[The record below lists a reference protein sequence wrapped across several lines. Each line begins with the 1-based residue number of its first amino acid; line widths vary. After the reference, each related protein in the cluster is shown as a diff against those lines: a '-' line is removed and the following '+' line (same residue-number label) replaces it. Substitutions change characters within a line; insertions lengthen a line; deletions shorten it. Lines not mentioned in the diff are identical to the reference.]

1 MTPSVEITFDC
12 LPLRSA
18 NRWDIPLD
26 ASPAQEEHFRKIV
39 RASEKHG
46 LHNTYYLSE
55 GRCTFCLTNDPAT
68 GVPMFTFEGTVLTDA
83 TDQRTASAD
92 LEIELEGEICD
103 WLTNSA
109 VTWFRET
116 VARAVMVEF
125 DRFLSTRDR
134 VRAGERLRQIEAESH
149 ARGAYLGM
157 GL

>member
-1 MTPSVEITFDC
+1 MSPSVEITFDC

-26 ASPAQEEHFRKIV
+26 ASPAQEEHFRRIV

-55 GRCTFCLTNDPAT
+55 GRCTFCLTNDPAM
-68 GVPMFTFEGTVLTDA
+68 GLLMFAFEGTVLTDA

-92 LEIELEGEICD
+92 LEIELQGEICD
-103 WLTNSA
+103 WLTSSA
-109 VTWFRET
+109 LAWFRET